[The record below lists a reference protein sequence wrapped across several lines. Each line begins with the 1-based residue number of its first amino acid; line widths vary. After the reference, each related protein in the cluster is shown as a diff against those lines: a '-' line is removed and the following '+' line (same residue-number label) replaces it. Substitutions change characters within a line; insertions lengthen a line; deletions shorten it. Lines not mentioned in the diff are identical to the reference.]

1 MHALMKAS
9 FALPASFL
17 SIASVSQSFALALPD
32 WYSFV
37 VGLVQEEPDWG

>member
-1 MHALMKAS
+1 MHALMKA
-9 FALPASFL
+9 LPYRQAFFPSPL
-17 SIASVSQSFALALPD
+17 YRRAFALALPD